1 MILFL
6 DDKSYYILYCCTHC
20 DEKFGSE
27 DALQLHSKTCK
38 VAADITWIKQ
48 EPQEEEDC
56 VPPPQEKTTSMEP
69 ATLATTLPPTPRVAT
84 PIGSHQSQASIP
96 VSEIKT
102 EPGQPLPSAVPAVY
116 QQQAA
121 PHAGVPQQGMC
132 QFVMPQFLVPTQA
145 MPQQVV
151 GQPQGPI
158 QLFPFPVLRQT
169 SQPRL
174 PQQTNP
180 LPSASTPQYHDA
192 AKHLT
197 ASEILRQRYQKMQP
211 PQPPPSTESDVESVS
226 KVQRRGRKKRTP
238 VPIPTATRSIRP
250 KTAPASATV
259 HSFTVEPQSS
269 NDPSLPKIERV
280 YYTSKTDA
288 DSVGK
293 ATLADSAP
301 ETMLVSDSRTADKS
315 QKKCVLVKKAKSVVQ
330 NQPLPVSKAVIT
342 VQSRKQPPPVS
353 KGMTAVQSKKQTPP
367 VSKSMTAVQSQDQP
381 LPASKAVAAAQSLN
395 QPPPVSRVVTTVA
408 VSGSVPIVQP
418 QQSVPTMQT
427 LQQVPQTLQQA
438 AQTLQ
443 QTPQAFIQTPQGLVQ
458 VPQTFL
464 QNPQNLLQSSQ
475 TLFHSPQPVLQNT
488 QTALQQSLLQQN
500 LLQIQAQAAQQNF
513 QNSLLLNGQTGSQLM
528 PVLTPPSCSG
538 ATTVLSTQPVTPTLS
553 VPVAASTAPTVVATP
568 SSSQTPTSPT
578 GSKPL
583 EPSKTVVTSSCKP
596 ALSAPHPV
604 TALSQLVGGIPAAPA
619 ASQRVQ
625 IAVPNPNGAG
635 IILLTGNLKS
645 GVPITGQTANQQN
658 SPVALGNQPVVT
670 PNPVGIP
677 AGIANPQQ
685 GFIPQNPASNVL
697 FLPPMM
703 SQGHVLS
710 GIQIQQPALVSP
722 VTTQGTAL
730 QTVVQENLTPKETK
744 TSAAESPSL
753 SSSDS
758 TDGKSKNREVN
769 SVPAADTVDASPLQ
783 LLLNHKQ
790 SPFKHQHLAPK
801 RIEAQQSGLKGQQPP
816 AEMASSRGSSSRK
829 ERKKKAVSSPTAA
842 SSTKSS
848 SSDPFGAVSHG
859 LLSDKTVLDIAKLLL
874 FEVQKMKEKGPVI
887 LDDGRIFVPV
897 AYTGPYTLRN
907 TKLPPKQLVRILPD
921 WPWLKPKKRP
931 KSDFGEKREYMKGVA
946 ERSLE
951 ESQKKEESGCSP
963 AGRTVEK
970 HGKREES
977 DHSPVGKTVGNNST
991 GECDHDLAG
1000 NIAAEG
1006 RDKEE
1011 NEPHLPQTITLPG
1024 DVVWIFLD
1032 KDGPKI
1038 LWKLEGVKQR
1048 VMVLPLDYDLPA
1060 EAMKQMAEMLSRIK
1074 VDFPFGSFAHSCS
1087 QTCADKSDACLKK
1100 ACTLDSEGHSWYDY
1114 SPFTQKLA
1122 GRKADLEL
1130 VTKTA
1135 QILSKK
1141 NQPILPKGRPVNAPP
1156 PLQVRPPPNPSP
1168 EKALKRVNPLQSV
1181 APKGPPPALISAAQC
1196 VPATPHTSVIKLK
1209 LEHQDPPEGSDKHST
1224 SQSGVAFHS
1233 FEDTEQ
1239 LFRGQ
1244 GQGQHPETTVTAG
1257 GRQLKPADRRRSQ
1270 SKKPQLTVMADA
1282 SVIRRALEA
1291 FVRVERVPL
1300 TDAQQQYLKAHRVAG
1315 KRKRQSR
1322 TLEYTADPSC
1332 KKPEQ
1337 TTEDAQQRKRGRKPK
1352 WLKELEQKRV
1362 SKQTSEDTPRSS
1374 DSLSQQVC
1382 EKRMLTVEGGNGEKK
1397 RKRGRPRLK
1406 REEDEDYEPSD
1417 DSFGAMAASQ
1427 QERGNGSLRLT
1438 SGDEKEDNGT
1448 KEHEASKSIETK
1460 KGTTGREGERRGSKR
1475 KRSSCQIGWSQSD
1488 DDDDEVTDAASRGCR
1503 SRETCRA
1510 KRRRTKSGIKVEP
1523 EEEKLD
1529 VSGGSVEAG
1538 VRRSIR
1544 IFCKPKPD
1552 YCALESQDFIM
1563 DEDLDHNVHC
1573 SGDDKSQN
1581 IAGTAK
1587 VEGDPDASVQVSTT
1601 IKADSFDTAMET
1613 STSVLGSRSLG
1624 RHAGFDVYV
1633 ETADD
1638 TEDDEGRLVIDGS
1651 QNKEDAVGK
1660 EDAIGGHGES
1670 QEGTDSADQFFS
1682 KHKGDFEQMVMKDIK
1697 RSKDTRDGATGHIL
1711 YLCTI
1716 CGSFQSRSRDELISH
1731 LKQHY
1736 SGELTCQVCRFSA
1749 ASRQE
1754 LIEHEALEHTGKPLY
1769 HCHVCKTPFFSQT
1782 IFKNHLKRHSVAITC
1797 KVCSTEFPNEGG
1809 LKEHLEREHA
1819 QEYICHLC
1827 NQRFVSEDKVSC
1839 PVISVVRG
1847 FHRKNLFLINRSIE
1861 MSVMMSKDRS
1871 AN

>member
-38 VAADITWIKQ
+38 VVADIAWIKQ

-56 VPPPQEKTTSMEP
+56 APPTQEKTTSTVP
-69 ATLATTLPPTPRVAT
+69 ATQATTLPPTPQVAT
-84 PIGSHQSQASIP
+84 PIGSHQSQAFIP

-102 EPGQPLPSAVPAVY
+102 EPGQPSAVYP
-116 QQQAA
+116 QQTA
-121 PHAGVPQQGMC
+121 PHPGVPQQGMC
-132 QFVMPQFLVPTQA
+132 QILMPQFLVPTQT

-180 LPSASTPQYHDA
+180 LPSAPTPQYHDA

-211 PQPPPSTESDVESVS
+211 PQPPPSAESDGESVS
-226 KVQRRGRKKRTP
+226 KVRRRGRKKRTP

-269 NDPSLPKIERV
+269 TDPSLPKIERV

-293 ATLADSAP
+293 ATLADSAT
-301 ETMLVSDSRTADKS
+301 ETMPVSDPMTADKS
-315 QKKCVLVKKAKSVVQ
+315 RKKCVLVKKAKSAVQ

-353 KGMTAVQSKKQTPP
+353 KGMTAVQSH
-367 VSKSMTAVQSQDQP
+367 DQP

-395 QPPPVSRVVTTVA
+395 QSPPVSSVVTTVA

-418 QQSVPTMQT
+418 QQSIPTLQT
-427 LQQVPQTLQQA
+427 LQQVPQALQQT
-438 AQTLQ
+438 AQALQ

-475 TLFHSPQPVLQNT
+475 TLFHSPQPVLQST

-513 QNSLLLNGQTGSQLM
+513 QNSLLLNGQAGSQLM

-538 ATTVLSTQPVTPTLS
+538 ATTVLSTQPATPTLS

-583 EPSKTVVTSSCKP
+583 EPSRTVVTSSCKP

-670 PNPVGIP
+670 PTPAGIP

-722 VTTQGTAL
+722 ITTQGTAL

-744 TSAAESPSL
+744 TSVAKSPSL

-758 TDGKSKNREVN
+758 TNGKSKKREAN
-769 SVPAADTVDASPLQ
+769 SAPAADTVDASPLQ

-801 RIEAQQSGLKGQQPP
+801 RIEAQQSGPKGQQPP
-816 AEMASSRGSSSRK
+816 AETAGSRGSSSRK
-829 ERKKKAVSSPTAA
+829 ERRKKAVSSPTAT

-848 SSDPFGAVSHG
+848 SSDLFGAVPHG

-921 WPWLKPKKRP
+921 WPWLKPKKKP
-931 KSDFGEKREYMKGVA
+931 KSDFGEKREYVKGVA

-951 ESQKKEESGCSP
+951 ESRKKEESGCSP
-963 AGRTVEK
+963 AGRTVDK
-970 HGKREES
+970 DGKREES
-977 DHSPVGKTVGNNST
+977 DHSPVGKTVGNSSK
-991 GECDHDLAG
+991 GECDLAG
-1000 NIAAEG
+1000 NIAEEG
-1006 RDKEE
+1006 RNKEE

-1087 QTCADKSDACLKK
+1087 QSCEDKSDACLKK
-1100 ACTLDSEGHSWYDY
+1100 ACTLDSDGRSWYDY

-1181 APKGPPPALISAAQC
+1181 TPKGPPPALISATQC

-1209 LEHQDPPEGSDKHST
+1209 SEHQDPPEGSDKHST

-1233 FEDTEQ
+1233 FQDTEQ

-1257 GRQLKPADRRRSQ
+1257 GRQSKPADRRRSQ
-1270 SKKPQLTVMADA
+1270 SKKPQLTVMADT

-1332 KKPEQ
+1332 KKTEP
-1337 TTEDAQQRKRGRKPK
+1337 TTEAAQQRKRGRKPK
-1352 WLKELEQKRV
+1352 WLQELEQKRV
-1362 SKQTSEDTPRSS
+1362 SEQTSKDTPRSS
-1374 DSLSQQVC
+1374 GSLSRQVC
-1382 EKRMLTVEGGNGEKK
+1382 EKRMLTVGGGNGEKK

-1417 DSFGAMAASQ
+1417 DSFGAVAASQ
-1427 QERGNGSLRLT
+1427 QERGKGSLRLT
-1438 SGDEKEDNGT
+1438 WEDEREDNGA
-1448 KEHEASKSIETK
+1448 KEHETSESMETK
-1460 KGTTGREGERRGSKR
+1460 KGTTDGEGERRGRKR
-1475 KRSSCQIGWSQSD
+1475 KRSCQIGWSQSD
-1488 DDDDEVTDAASRGCR
+1488 EDDDEVTDAASRGCR

-1523 EEEKLD
+1523 EEEQLD

-1538 VRRSIR
+1538 LRRSIR

-1573 SGDDKSQN
+1573 SGDDKPQT

-1587 VEGDPDASVQVSTT
+1587 AEADPDASVWVSTT
-1601 IKADSFDTAMET
+1601 VKADSFDTAVET

-1624 RHAGFDVYV
+1624 KHAGFDVYV

-1638 TEDDEGRLVIDGS
+1638 TEDDEGRLVIDG
-1651 QNKEDAVGK
+1651 NRNEEDAAGKEDAVG
-1660 EDAIGGHGES
+1660 GHGES
-1670 QEGTDSADQFFS
+1670 EEGTDSADQFFS
-1682 KHKGDFEQMVMKDIK
+1682 KHKGDFEQMVMKDVK

-1827 NQRFVSEDKVSC
+1827 NQWFVSEDKVS
-1839 PVISVVRG
+1839 
-1847 FHRKNLFLINRSIE
+1847 
-1861 MSVMMSKDRS
+1861 
-1871 AN
+1871 